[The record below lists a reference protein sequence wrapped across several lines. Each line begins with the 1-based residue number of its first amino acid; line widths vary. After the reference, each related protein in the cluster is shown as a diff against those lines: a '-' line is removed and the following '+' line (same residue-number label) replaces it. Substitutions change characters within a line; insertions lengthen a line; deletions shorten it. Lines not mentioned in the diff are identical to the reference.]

1 MSRPGRDPF
10 PPLVVRH
17 LVVGWTLLLVYVVL
31 GSVLEALHGFKV
43 GWYVDAASTTRRLMW
58 TLAHAHGVLLGL
70 VNIAFAATA
79 FILPR
84 TTGRAAQTSFVL
96 VAASILL
103 PAGFLL
109 GGIGIHGG
117 DPGLGIL
124 LTPVGAAL
132 LVMGLALALVTVRS
146 MTEP

>member
-1 MSRPGRDPF
+1 MSPAGARPL
-10 PPLVVRH
+10 PPLVARH
-17 LVVGWTLLLVYVVL
+17 LVVGWALLLVYVVL
-31 GSVLEALHGFKV
+31 GAGLEALHGFKV
-43 GWYVDAASTTRRLMW
+43 GWYVDAGSSTRRLMW

-70 VNIAFAATA
+70 VNVAFAATA

-84 TTGRAAQTSFVL
+84 STPRAARASLVL
-96 VAASILL
+96 VAASVLL

-124 LTPVGAAL
+124 LTPAGAAL
-132 LVMGLALALVTVRS
+132 LVLALGLALQCVRA
-146 MTEP
+146 P

>member
-1 MSRPGRDPF
+1 MSSTGHEPL
-10 PPLVVRH
+10 PPLVARH
-17 LVVGWTLLLVYVVL
+17 LVVGWSLLLAYVVL

-43 GWYVDAASTTRRLMW
+43 GWYVDAGSSTRRLMW

-70 VNIAFAATA
+70 VNVAFAATA

-84 TTGRAAQTSFVL
+84 TTARAAQASLVL
-96 VAASILL
+96 VAASLL
-103 PAGFLL
+103 RPAGFLL

-124 LTPVGAAL
+124 LTPAGGAL
-132 LVMGLALALVTVRS
+132 LVLALVLALTCVRAR
-146 MTEP
+146 

>member
-1 MSRPGRDPF
+1 MSRTGPEPL
-10 PPLVVRH
+10 PPLVARH
-17 LVVGWTLLLVYVVL
+17 LVVGWSLLLVYVVL
-31 GSVLEALHGFKV
+31 GSVLEALHGFKI
-43 GWYVDAASTTRRLMW
+43 GWYVDAGSSTRRLMW

-70 VNIAFAATA
+70 VNVAFAATT

-84 TTGRAAQTSFVL
+84 TPRAAQASLVL
-96 VAASILL
+96 VTASLLL

-124 LTPVGAAL
+124 LTPAGGAL
-132 LVMGLALALVTVRS
+132 LVLALVLALICVRAR
-146 MTEP
+146 